1 MRARKE
7 ERNQAMLL
15 DSIGGMT
22 EVEIGRKYGLCQSR
36 VSTIL
41 INQRRWNEE
50 AVEAN
55 RNNIPKR
62 MNHDEMIRYIE
73 DHRR

>member
-7 ERNQAMLL
+7 ERNQAMLV

-22 EVEIGRKYGLCQSR
+22 EVEIGKKYGLSQSR

-41 INQRRWNEE
+41 INQRKWNDEKE
-50 AVEAN
+50 I
-55 RNNIPKR
+55 RKDMPKH

-73 DHRR
+73 DHRRK